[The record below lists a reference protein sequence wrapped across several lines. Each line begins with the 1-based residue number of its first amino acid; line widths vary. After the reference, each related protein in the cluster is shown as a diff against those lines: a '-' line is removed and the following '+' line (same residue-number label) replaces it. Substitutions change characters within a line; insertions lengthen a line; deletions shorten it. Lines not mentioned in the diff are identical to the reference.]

1 MTPYILLII
10 NVILLVTGQFLWKIA
25 VAPIT
30 AWNVNSFIRVAISPS
45 FLAGG
50 ILYVAA
56 TGLWL
61 VILSKLPLSIAYPV
75 QSLSYVL
82 GLIGAWFIFKES
94 INMNQI
100 IGILLIISGV
110 FFIAK

>member
-1 MTPYILLII
+1 MTPYLLLII
-10 NVILLVTGQFLWKIA
+10 NVLLLVTGQFLWKIA
-25 VAPIT
+25 VTPIDN
-30 AWNVNSFIRVAISPS
+30 WNLPSFIQVALSPY
-45 FLAGG
+45 FILGG

-56 TGLWL
+56 TGIWL
-61 VILSKLPLSIAYPV
+61 VILSKLPLSIAYPI

-82 GLIGAWFIFKES
+82 GLIGAYFIFKES

-100 IGILLIISGV
+100 IGIILILGGV